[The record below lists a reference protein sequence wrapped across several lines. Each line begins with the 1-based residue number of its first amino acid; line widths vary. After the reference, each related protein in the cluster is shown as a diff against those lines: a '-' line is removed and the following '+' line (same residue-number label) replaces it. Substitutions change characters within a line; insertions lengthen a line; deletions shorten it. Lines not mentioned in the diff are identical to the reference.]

1 MASKQVKKRMT
12 KQDKLDWDELYEYVR
27 QKVMGYDTNQSLS
40 KNMVLR
46 LKGMLNGKFYAN
58 NNTKDVADYSYKNV
72 LNTYKFCSLSI
83 NRVFTTKSFESEEH
97 KFNYAAAIVES
108 KLNDVYMRMK
118 NVVKSE
124 EKTKNMDMSTATNE
138 GAEYQKKT
146 KENNN
151 KRLDDLW

>member
-1 MASKQVKKRMT
+1 MANKQVKRKMT
-12 KQDKLDWDELYEYVR
+12 KQDKIDWDELYEYVR
-27 QKVMGYDTNQSLS
+27 TNVMHYDKNQSLS

-58 NNTKDVADYSYKNV
+58 NNIEDKANYTYKIV

-83 NRVFTTKSFESEEH
+83 NKALSSKTFENEEH
-97 KFNYAAAIVES
+97 KFNYVAAIVEN

-118 NVVKSE
+118 NAIKVE
-124 EKTKNMDMSTATNE
+124 AKTQTMDMTTATHT
-138 GAEYQKKT
+138 GAKYQRKT
-146 KENNN
+146 KENTN